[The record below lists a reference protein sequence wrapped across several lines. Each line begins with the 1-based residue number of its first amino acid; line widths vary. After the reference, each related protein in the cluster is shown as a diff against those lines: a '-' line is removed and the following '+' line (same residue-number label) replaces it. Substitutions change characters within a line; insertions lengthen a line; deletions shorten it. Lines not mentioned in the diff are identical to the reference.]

1 MQQFSK
7 IIPGLKV
14 SPQEL
19 IPASDISLVCELVR
33 LLMSVSGFSFLK
45 CVQCGLFY
53 TALRINEDTWYKVF
67 LNTSRYYNYEHNS
80 HYALKVCIYHIFKNF
95 NCIFN
100 LPFYILILSI
110 IHLSLSIHSS
120 IPASSLWIKTKDD
133 VWLLRNTMF
142 ACINASVSIRHLT
155 EDLR

>member
-45 CVQCGLFY
+45 CVQFGLFY
-53 TALRINEDTWYKVF
+53 IALRINEDTWYKVF
-67 LNTSRYYNYEHNS
+67 LNTSRYHNYEHNS
-80 HYALKVCIYHIFKNF
+80 HYALKVCIYIFKNF

-110 IHLSLSIHSS
+110 IYLSIHSS

-133 VWLLRNTMF
+133 IWLLRNTML
-142 ACINASVSIRHLT
+142 ACINASVSIRQLT
-155 EDLR
+155 VDLR